1 MRRKRTARGGFHLEV
16 RVGAGAGAEAG
27 VIRLKVRVGAIIH
40 RARIVR
46 IPLDHLLPIA
56 RILRTPPLQGHHTV
70 RKVLVQI

>member
-16 RVGAGAGAEAG
+16 RVGAGAEAG

-56 RILRTPPLQGHHTV
+56 RILRTPPLQGRHTV